1 MRIIYFQR
9 FLAVAACAAIPHGGW
24 AQAGPN
30 PLNPATS
37 KSVAVP
43 RLTAAKRA
51 ALRNPEPGTMVFQTD
66 STAGFYYFTGAAWV
80 SLPKQHPSVKRR
92 PALGS
97 SGWPNK
103 VITLAGRLGAGHADG
118 AAASFFNPHGV
129 AVAADGTVYVA
140 DSYNHRIR
148 AISPDGVVSVL
159 AGGAKGFGDGSGLA
173 ARFNSPTGLA
183 VDAAGTVYV
192 ADAGNDRI
200 RKITSAGIV
209 STLAGDKQGFADGKG
224 PGAAFHTPY
233 AVALAP
239 NGDVYVADAGNNRIC
254 RVDAAGTVVTLASGL
269 SGLDR
274 PTGIAVDAARTVY
287 VADSNNNCIRVIAA
301 NGTMSTLAGG
311 KSGFA
316 DGPVATARFN
326 HPAGLAVGEAGM
338 LYVSEPGNNRV
349 RVISPT
355 GEVSTLAG
363 SGIAAFAD
371 GTGTA
376 AAFSLPTGIAI
387 DAAGTLYIA
396 DTGNNSIRK
405 VVAP

>member
-1 MRIIYFQR
+1 MAGVLKCISGAGPRSYLKASSLKIIYFQR
-9 FLAVAACAAIPHGGW
+9 FLAVAACAAIAHSGW

-80 SLPKQHPSVKRR
+80 SLPKQHSSVKRR
-92 PALGS
+92 LVLGS
-97 SGWPNK
+97 TGWPNK

-159 AGGAKGFGDGSGLA
+159 AGGAKGFGDGSG
-173 ARFNSPTGLA
+173 P
-183 VDAAGTVYV
+183 
-192 ADAGNDRI
+192 
-200 RKITSAGIV
+200 
-209 STLAGDKQGFADGKG
+209 
-224 PGAAFHTPY
+224 
-233 AVALAP
+233 
-239 NGDVYVADAGNNRIC
+239 
-254 RVDAAGTVVTLASGL
+254 
-269 SGLDR
+269 
-274 PTGIAVDAARTVY
+274 
-287 VADSNNNCIRVIAA
+287 
-301 NGTMSTLAGG
+301 
-311 KSGFA
+311 
-316 DGPVATARFN
+316 
-326 HPAGLAVGEAGM
+326 
-338 LYVSEPGNNRV
+338 
-349 RVISPT
+349 
-355 GEVSTLAG
+355 
-363 SGIAAFAD
+363 
-371 GTGTA
+371 A